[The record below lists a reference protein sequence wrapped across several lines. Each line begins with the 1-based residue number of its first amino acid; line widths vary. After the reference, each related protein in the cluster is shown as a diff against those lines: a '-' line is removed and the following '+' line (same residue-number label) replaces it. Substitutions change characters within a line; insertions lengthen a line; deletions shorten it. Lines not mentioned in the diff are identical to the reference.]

1 MSIQNNQNNP
11 DVLNCLANLSN
22 DEIFTPTKLATQ
34 ILDTLPKKI
43 WSNPNIKFLDP
54 CSKTGIFLREIA
66 NRLNN
71 GLKDIIKND
80 KKRSEH
86 IFLKQI
92 YGISITELT
101 ALISRRSI
109 YYSKNVLGKNSI
121 CAKFP
126 NKDGNIYYK
135 EISHSWNKKD
145 ECKHCGAKRIV
156 YDRNKE
162 NENYAYPFL
171 HNENLFKNMKF
182 DVIIG
187 NPPYQLEDGGF
198 GKSASPIYHK
208 FVEQA
213 MRLNPTYLSMIIP
226 ARWYSGGKGL
236 DDFRKKMLND
246 EKISEIHDFPQTSDC
261 FPGLNIR
268 GGICYF
274 LWDKNHKGNPNIINY
289 KNNKV
294 ISSKKRNLKFEDQE
308 VFVRYNQAINILEK
322 IEKFKEEKFSNIV
335 SSRKPYG
342 LPTNF
347 SGFKNTQSSTYDIML
362 YRFGDNGYI
371 NSNQVETNRDLI
383 NKYKVIVPYASPGGD
398 EFPHLVLSNP
408 LISPP
413 KTCSTETYL
422 VIGPCKDKATCENI
436 KNYMRTNFCRFLIL
450 LIKNTQHVTK
460 KTYSFV
466 PMQNFNENWDDKK
479 LYKKY
484 KITKEEIE
492 FIETLVRPLK

>member
-66 NRLNN
+66 NRLNI

-121 CAKFP
+121 CSKFP
-126 NKDGNIYYK
+126 NNDGNIYYK

-145 ECKHCGAKRIV
+145 ECKYCGAKRIV
-156 YDRNKE
+156 YDRNKD

-171 HNENLFKNMKF
+171 HNENLFNNMKF

-236 DDFRKKMLND
+236 DDFRNKMLND

-274 LWDKNHKGNPNIINY
+274 LWDKNHKGDPNIINY

-294 ISSKKRNLKFEDQE
+294 ISSKKRNLKFEDQD

-436 KNYMRTNFCRFLIL
+436 KNYMRTKFCRFLIL

-466 PMQNFNENWDDKK
+466 PMQNFNENKDDKK

-484 KITKEEIE
+484 KITKKEIN

>member
-1 MSIQNNQNNP
+1 MQNNQNNP

-54 CSKTGIFLREIA
+54 CSKTGVFLREIA
-66 NRLNN
+66 NRLNK

-121 CAKFP
+121 CSKFP
-126 NKDGNIYYK
+126 NNDGNIYYK

-145 ECKHCGAKRIV
+145 ECKYCGAKRIV
-156 YDRNKE
+156 YDRNKD

-171 HNENLFKNMKF
+171 HNENLFNNMKF

-236 DDFRKKMLND
+236 DDFRNKMLND

-294 ISSKKRNLKFEDQE
+294 ISSKIRNLKFKDQE

-436 KNYMRTNFCRFLIL
+436 INYMRTNFCRFLIL

-484 KITKEEIE
+484 KITKEEVD

>member
-66 NRLNN
+66 NRLNI

-101 ALISRRSI
+101 GLISRRSI

-121 CAKFP
+121 CDKFP

-135 EISHSWNKKD
+135 ETPHSWNKKD
-145 ECKHCGAKRIV
+145 ECKHCGAKRIG
-156 YDRNKE
+156 YDRSKE

-171 HNENLFKNMKF
+171 HDENLFKNMKF

-236 DDFRKKMLND
+236 DDFRNKMLND

-294 ISSKKRNLKFEDQE
+294 ISSKKRNLKFEDQD

-436 KNYMRTNFCRFLIL
+436 KNYMRTKFCRFLIL

-466 PMQNFNENWDDKK
+466 PMQNFKENWDDKK

-492 FIETLVRPLK
+492 FIDTLVRPLK